1 VSFDTLAPWYRTL
14 EWIAFGDTL
23 QRSRVACLGEIAA
36 PRRALIVGE
45 GNGRFVCE
53 LLRLYRGVEVDCIDE
68 SERMSQSARKRLDR
82 ELPGRAE
89 SVRFLHQ
96 DITSWTPPERHYDL
110 LVTHFV
116 LDCFPEAALTSI
128 IRKLARAATDDANW
142 LLADFCV
149 PANGMAKLRARAWL
163 AAMYLFFRVTARIPA
178 SELIDPTPTL
188 RAEGF
193 ALVRQHLLRK
203 GMLKS
208 EIWRKVRN
216 SPVRRLALMAIA
228 QRFNAGLGVIQEMS
242 PAQGRREQPF
252 SACAGEHNAFLPSLL
267 GLVFSLG

>member
-1 VSFDTLAPWYRTL
+1 VSFDAIAPWYRIL
-14 EWIAFGDTL
+14 ERIAFGGDL
-23 QRSRVACLGEIAA
+23 QRCRVACLGDIAA
-36 PRRALIVGE
+36 PQRVLIVGE
-45 GNGRFVCE
+45 GNGRFLCE
-53 LLRLYRGVEVDCIDE
+53 LLRLHSGVEVDCLDA
-68 SERMSQSARKRLDR
+68 SQRMLRLARKRVER

-96 DITSWTPPERHYDL
+96 DITSWAAPERHYDL

-128 IRKLARAATDDANW
+128 IRKLARAAADDANW

-149 PANGMAKLRARAWL
+149 RPNGVARFGARAWL

-178 SELIDPTPTL
+178 SELIDSTPLL

-193 ALVRQHLLRK
+193 GLARQQLFRK

-208 EIWRKVRN
+208 QRW
-216 SPVRRLALMAIA
+216 SRRLL
-228 QRFNAGLGVIQEMS
+228 
-242 PAQGRREQPF
+242 
-252 SACAGEHNAFLPSLL
+252 
-267 GLVFSLG
+267 